1 LVVRAEE
8 QMVWYIISTKWLMEK
23 ASTANGVQ
31 PTVAF
36 STPISRIEGPCRLLS
51 QAAAGEGR

>member
-1 LVVRAEE
+1 VARAEE
-8 QMVWYIISTKWLMEK
+8 QTVWYIILTKWLMEK

-36 STPISRIEGPCRLLS
+36 STPISGIEGPYRLLS
-51 QAAAGEGR
+51 QAAAGEWR